1 MENEE
6 KLKIGVVVPCT
17 RADTIAR
24 CLDSLLKQSRYA
36 DEIIVVQANDK
47 DIQRA
52 LDSFQQEKGVNIK
65 RVFAPGPGVVKAL
78 NAGIRNCAT
87 DIICFIDDDACAKED
102 WIKLIEGHYKDHN
115 VAGVGGRDILHCQGK
130 IFQKR
135 VKNVGKIS
143 WYGKIV
149 GNHHNITNVVKSV
162 DFLKGCNT
170 SYRRESIPPLDENLG
185 LGRETRTDPHW
196 EIDIGLLIKKSGRK
210 ILFDPHIMVD
220 HYKYTCSGVA

>member
-1 MENEE
+1 M
-6 KLKIGVVVPCT
+6 
-17 RADTIAR
+17 
-24 CLDSLLKQSRYA
+24 
-36 DEIIVVQANDK
+36 
-47 DIQRA
+47 
-52 LDSFQQEKGVNIK
+52 
-65 RVFAPGPGVVKAL
+65 
-78 NAGIRNCAT
+78 
-87 DIICFIDDDACAKED
+87 
-102 WIKLIEGHYKDHN
+102 
-115 VAGVGGRDILHCQGK
+115 AGVGGRDILHCQGK

-220 HYKYTCSGVA
+220 HYINTPAQEWLDRGTAAARNEIYILFKHLGILRKAVYLFYIFCIGQKTNPGFVWFILDIFETGGIRNAWNRFSIFTKCKIEGIKLYFRKYKNLKA